1 MTAAQTPPLDSVP
14 AGRVVTASVE
24 QMTAAQ
30 TPPLDWHAGRMA
42 ERRQHFLSPA
52 LGSFTAYDKPKAWR
66 SGSGQ
71 YLFDLEGRRY
81 LDCMAQNVC
90 ISVGYRHPGV
100 DAAVR
105 AQLDEIQHVTTVYD
119 HPQPGH
125 FAEELVARLPPGH
138 DWVVHFVNSGAEA
151 IDLAV
156 LVARLHSRN
165 FEVLTLRDAYHGM
178 QFTAMA
184 ATGIGHARQP
194 LPPAPGFV
202 NVIAPHSYRGSFG
215 PDAPPYLAELSRV
228 VGSGTSGALAAMI
241 VEPIQGYGGIVE
253 MPEGYLA
260 GAAAQVRDAGGLLI
274 VDEVQTGFGRTGTHF
289 WGFEAHGVV
298 PDVIVLSKGIGNGF
312 PIAAMVTRREI
323 AGSMTD
329 RMFFNTYGSNPVSC
343 AAGRAVL
350 RAIDD
355 EQLQANALRVGAAFS
370 SAFTKLLD
378 RHALIGDV
386 RGRGLLRGVELVL
399 DRATRA
405 PAGHEA
411 VRVQQLLLEAG
422 VVVGLCG
429 ADHNVLKVNP
439 PLCVTEDDAE
449 MLAAAVGDALARV

>member
-1 MTAAQTPPLDSVP
+1 MTPSL
-14 AGRVVTASVE
+14 
-24 QMTAAQ
+24 
-30 TPPLDWHAGRMA
+30 PLDWDPARMA
-42 ERRQHFLSPA
+42 ERRRRFLSPV
-52 LGSFTAYDKPKAWR
+52 LGTFTAYDAPRAWR

-71 YLFDLEGRRY
+71 YLFDVDGRRY
-81 LDCMAQNVC
+81 LDGMAQNVC

-119 HPQPGH
+119 HAQPGH
-125 FAEELVARLPPGH
+125 FAEELVARLPAGH

-156 LVARLHSRN
+156 MVARLATGH

-194 LPPAPGFV
+194 MPLAPGFV
-202 NVIAPHSYRGSFG
+202 NVMAPHPYRAALG
-215 PDAPPYLAELSRV
+215 PGAEPYLAELARAI
-228 VGSGTSGALAAMI
+228 GSGTSGALAAMI
-241 VEPIQGYGGIVE
+241 VEPTQGYGGIVE
-253 MPEGYLA
+253 MPAGYLA
-260 GAAAQVRDAGGLLI
+260 GAAARVRAAGGLLV
-274 VDEVQTGFGRTGTHF
+274 VDEVQTGFGRTGSHF

-298 PDVIVLSKGIGNGF
+298 PDVIVMSKGIGNGF

-323 AGSMTD
+323 AESMTR

-355 EQLQANALRVGAAFS
+355 EQLMANAAMVGAAFGA
-370 SAFTKLLD
+370 AFARLAEA
-378 RHALIGDV
+378 HAWIGDV
-386 RGRGLLRGVELVL
+386 RGRGLLRGVELVC
-399 DRATRA
+399 DRTTRA
-405 PAGHEA
+405 PAAREA
-411 VRVQQLLLEAG
+411 ESVQQLLLEAG

-429 ADHNVLKVNP
+429 ADHNVLKINP
-439 PLCVTEDDAE
+439 PLCATVADVDLLASACDDA
-449 MLAAAVGDALARV
+449 LRRLGSP

>member
-1 MTAAQTPPLDSVP
+1 MRRCGVPFYGTWFEHLEPLIAP
-14 AGRVVTASVE
+14 TASNCANDE
-24 QMTAAQ
+24 MTAAQ
-30 TPPLDWHAGRMA
+30 TPPLDWHAGRIA
-42 ERRQHFLSPA
+42 ERRRRFLSPA
-52 LGSFTAYDKPKAWR
+52 LGTFTAYDKPQAWR

-71 YLFDLEGRRY
+71 YLFDLDGRRY

-105 AQLDEIQHVTTVYD
+105 AQLDEVQHVTTVYD

-125 FAEELVARLPPGH
+125 FAEELVARLPAGH

-202 NVIAPHSYRGSFG
+202 NVIAPHSYRGPFG
-215 PDAPPYLAELSRV
+215 ADAAPYLAELSRAI
-228 VGSGTSGALAAMI
+228 GSATSGALAAMI

-260 GAAAQVRDAGGLLI
+260 GAAAQAARRRRPADRRRGADRLRPHRLAPVGLRGPRHRPRRDRDVEGHRQRPSDRRDGDAPRDRGGHVRADVLQHLRLEPGH
-274 VDEVQTGFGRTGTHF
+274 VRRRPGR
-289 WGFEAHGVV
+289 
-298 PDVIVLSKGIGNGF
+298 
-312 PIAAMVTRREI
+312 
-323 AGSMTD
+323 
-329 RMFFNTYGSNPVSC
+329 
-343 AAGRAVL
+343 AAG
-350 RAIDD
+350 
-355 EQLQANALRVGAAFS
+355 
-370 SAFTKLLD
+370 D
-378 RHALIGDV
+378 R
-386 RGRGLLRGVELVL
+386 R
-399 DRATRA
+399 
-405 PAGHEA
+405 
-411 VRVQQLLLEAG
+411 
-422 VVVGLCG
+422 
-429 ADHNVLKVNP
+429 
-439 PLCVTEDDAE
+439 
-449 MLAAAVGDALARV
+449 

>member
-1 MTAAQTPPLDSVP
+1 VHEPRSSEALADVSADAL
-14 AGRVVTASVE
+14 
-24 QMTAAQ
+24 
-30 TPPLDWHAGRMA
+30 PLDWDVDRMA
-42 ERRQHFLSPA
+42 ARRRRFLSPA
-52 LGSFTAYDKPKAWR
+52 LGTFTAYDAPQAWR
-66 SGSGQ
+66 RGRGP
-71 YLFDLEGRRY
+71 YLFDLAGRRY

-90 ISVGYRHPGV
+90 ISVGYCHPGV

-125 FAEELVARLPPGH
+125 YAEELVARLPAGH
-138 DWVVHFVNSGAEA
+138 DWVVHLVNSGAEA

-156 LVARLHSRN
+156 LVARLHSRH

-202 NVIAPHSYRGSFG
+202 GVIAPHPYRGTFG
-215 PDAPPYLAELSRV
+215 AEAEPYLRELERAI
-228 VGSGTSGALAAMI
+228 GSATSGALAALI

-253 MPEGYLA
+253 MPAGYLA
-260 GAAAQVRDAGGLLI
+260 GAAERVRAAGGLLI
-274 VDEVQTGFGRTGTHF
+274 VDEVQTGFGRTGAHF

-298 PDVIVLSKGIGNGF
+298 PDVIVMSKGIGNGF
-312 PIAAMVTRREI
+312 PIAAMATRRDV
-323 AGSMTD
+323 AAAMAQ
-329 RMFFNTYGSNPVSC
+329 RMFFNTYGANPVSC
-343 AAGRAVL
+343 AAARAVL
-350 RAIDD
+350 RALDD
-355 EQLQANALRVGAAFS
+355 EGLQHNAAVVGEAFGQAFAAL
-370 SAFTKLLD
+370 KD
-378 RHALIGDV
+378 RHVLIGDV

-405 PAGHEA
+405 PAAREA
-411 VRVQQLLLEAG
+411 ERLQQLLLEAG

-429 ADHNVLKVNP
+429 ADHNVLKINP
-439 PLCVTEDDAE
+439 PLCVGIDDIASF
-449 MLAAAVGDALARV
+449 ASTCDGALARL